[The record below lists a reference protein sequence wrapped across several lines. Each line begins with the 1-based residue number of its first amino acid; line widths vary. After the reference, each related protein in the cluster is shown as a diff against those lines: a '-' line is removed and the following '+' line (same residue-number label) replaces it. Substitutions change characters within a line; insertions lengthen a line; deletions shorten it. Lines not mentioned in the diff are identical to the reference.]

1 MTDPATTLTHRTVRV
16 GDIDMHIAEQGT
28 GDPIVLCHGFPG
40 LWYSWRHQLS
50 ALSAAGY
57 RVIAPDMRGYGRTD
71 VPPDPR
77 AYDRRHTVDDMVG
90 LLDALGIEQAVFSG
104 HDFGAQLVWDL
115 PNWAP
120 GRVRALMQLS
130 VPRMPRQ
137 PIRPTDGFRYL
148 ASQHFVHLHYFQE
161 YGPADREL
169 GEHPKEFLSKIFH
182 ALSGANRYLDCW
194 DFPSEGNGYLD
205 VLPEPPALPWS
216 WLSESEFGYYV
227 DEFTRT
233 GFTGGLN
240 WYRADDYVWEQNADL
255 HNRPITVPTTFIAGS
270 KDPVLEM
277 MGENPFETMASMVPG
292 LRSTHVIPDV
302 GHFVQMEAAEQVN
315 AAMLEFLG
323 TLD

>member
-16 GDIDMHIAEQGT
+16 GDLDMHIAEQGE

-71 VPPDPR
+71 VPSDPR
-77 AYDRRHTVDDMVG
+77 EYDRRHTVDDMVG

-130 VPRMPRQ
+130 VPRMPRS
-137 PIRPTDGFRYL
+137 PVRPTDGFRYMS
-148 ASQHFVHLHYFQE
+148 SQHFVHLHYFQE

-169 GEHPKEFLSKIFH
+169 GDHPREFLSKIFH

-194 DFPSEGNGYLD
+194 TSRPRATATSTCCPNLRRCRGRGS
-205 VLPEPPALPWS
+205 A
-216 WLSESEFGYYV
+216 
-227 DEFTRT
+227 RT
-233 GFTGGLN
+233 NSATTWTSSRAPFTGGLN
-240 WYRADDYVWEQNADL
+240 WYRADDYVWEQNEEL
-255 HNRPITVPTTFIAGS
+255 HGRPVTVPTTFIAGA

-277 MGENPFETMASMVPG
+277 MGRI
-292 LRSTHVIPDV
+292 RSRRWPRWSRPALDHVIPDV
-302 GHFVQMEAAEQVN
+302 GHFVQMEAADQVN
-315 AAMLEFLG
+315 TAMLEFLRG
-323 TLD
+323 LD

>member
-1 MTDPATTLTHRTVRV
+1 
-16 GDIDMHIAEQGT
+16 MHIAEQGE

-57 RVIAPDMRGYGRTD
+57 RVIAPTCAVTD
-71 VPPDPR
+71 APTCPPILASTTAGTPSTTWSACSTRSASSRRCSR
-77 AYDRRHTVDDMVG
+77 ATTSARK
-90 LLDALGIEQAVFSG
+90 
-104 HDFGAQLVWDL
+104 LVWDL

-130 VPRMPRQ
+130 VPRMPRS
-137 PIRPTDGFRYL
+137 PVRPTDGFRYMS
-148 ASQHFVHLHYFQE
+148 SQHFVHLHYFQE

-169 GEHPKEFLSKIFH
+169 GDHPREFLSKIFH

-205 VLPEPPALPWS
+205 VLPEPPALPWP
-216 WLSESEFGYYV
+216 WLSEDEFGYYV

-240 WYRADDYVWEQNADL
+240 WYRADDYVWEQNEEL
-255 HNRPITVPTTFIAGS
+255 HGRPVTVPTMFIAGA

-277 MGENPFETMASMVPG
+277 MGENPFETMAAMVPG

-302 GHFVQMEAAEQVN
+302 GHFVQMEAADQVN
-315 AAMLEFLG
+315 TAMLEFLRG
-323 TLD
+323 LD